1 VLMSQASIDGTGSV
15 YVQRAS
21 QLEAE
26 RLDDEV
32 LVLLLHQ
39 AHFIFRYFRA
49 GLAENLTPELRLLLR
64 GLFYANTVLTQTAS
78 PGRAIQNLRFCS
90 EVKDEPL
97 RRGVA
102 WLGNAGVPLSLRQR
116 FGLFAL
122 DVLVPYL
129 WVRLRLLTPTLR
141 NDPST
146 QWFVRAMPSIFRN
159 RLWRARGACE
169 IVYRA
174 LEFSNFLAFLLHG
187 RYPKLSHR
195 LTRTVMHYAD
205 IGATRT
211 VSFEFVNRQLVWSGF
226 AEFMVFL
233 TPVLW
238 SSRAS
243 RLINN
248 ALSTINLFGGAGD
261 GSAETGL
268 SASVGTDTLSS
279 STAREERSS
288 CTHCGS
294 NSPCMAHIALPCRH
308 IHCYVCL
315 ALSMETDPGYKCKHC
330 GTSVHAL
337 KRLSAT

>member
-1 VLMSQASIDGTGSV
+1 VLMSLAGIDGTSSV

-39 AHFIFRYFRA
+39 AHLVFRHFRA
-49 GLAENLTPELRLLLR
+49 GIAENLTPELRLLLR
-64 GLFYANTVLTQTAS
+64 GLFYANTLLTQTAS

-97 RRGVA
+97 RKGVA

-129 WVRLRLLTPTLR
+129 WVRSLMLTPTLQ
-141 NDPST
+141 NGTST
-146 QWFVRAMPSIFRN
+146 QWLARALPSIIRN

-169 IVYRA
+169 TVYRA
-174 LEFSNFLAFLLHG
+174 LEFSNFLGFLLYG

-195 LTRTVMHYAD
+195 LTRTVMNYAD

-233 TPVLW
+233 TPVLR
-238 SSRAS
+238 SSRTS

-268 SASVGTDTLSS
+268 SASVGTDASPS
-279 STAREERSS
+279 PTAREERSA
-288 CTHCGS
+288 CAHCGS
-294 NSPCMAHIALPCRH
+294 TSPCMAHIALPCRH

-315 ALSMETDPGYKCKHC
+315 ALAMEIDPGYKCKNC

-337 KRLSAT
+337 KRLVAT